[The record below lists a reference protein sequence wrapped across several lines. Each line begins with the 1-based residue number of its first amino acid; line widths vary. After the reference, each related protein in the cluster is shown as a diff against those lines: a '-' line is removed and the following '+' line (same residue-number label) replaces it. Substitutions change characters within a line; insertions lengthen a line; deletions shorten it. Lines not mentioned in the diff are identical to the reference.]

1 MVQQS
6 PFFEKST
13 KQILQGSTK
22 SDFADQGQDEND
34 GQCGA
39 GQQHGGSHTGTPGVT
54 ECVKGTD
61 QGEPLGGNTT
71 ARGGAKNLHVSAS
84 IQVEARMWDDR
95 FGVGRLDLPGILPPF

>member
-13 KQILQGSTK
+13 KQVLQGSTE
-22 SDFADQGQDEND
+22 SNFADQGQDEND

-54 ECVKGTD
+54 ECVNGTN
-61 QGEPLGGNTT
+61 Q
-71 ARGGAKNLHVSAS
+71 GGAKQQYVDVGQNGEAPRQHV
-84 IQVEARMWDDR
+84 DT
-95 FGVGRLDLPGILPPF
+95 GRGPRAV